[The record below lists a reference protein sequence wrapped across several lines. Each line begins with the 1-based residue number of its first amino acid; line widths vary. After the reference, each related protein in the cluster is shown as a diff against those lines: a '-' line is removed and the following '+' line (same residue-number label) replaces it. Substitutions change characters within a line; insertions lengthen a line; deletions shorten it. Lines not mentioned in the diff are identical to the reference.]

1 MLERFVGK
9 IDKYRAYA
17 FKICQCHETKN
28 DLVNDMFIKLHGIL
42 DDDPSKEITDG
53 YIYFMLRSIFLN
65 QKRKQREYVVEGQIY
80 EQPEDDGPLEGRM
93 MINDELSKMSF
104 VEREA
109 LLCTSEESLREIGK
123 KSGVHYLTIFKLKNK
138 YLDKLKKQINGKAI
152 DWK

>member
-1 MLERFVGK
+1 
-9 IDKYRAYA
+9 
-17 FKICQCHETKN
+17 
-28 DLVNDMFIKLHGIL
+28 
-42 DDDPSKEITDG
+42 
-53 YIYFMLRSIFLN
+53 MLRSIFLN